1 MRGTAFRRVPWFVGV
16 AVLLAFGS
24 MLRYPG
30 GTPLNRSSDGYSLS
44 QNFLSDLGMTVA
56 YDGRSNALGALLFV
70 ASLCVL
76 VVGLG
81 GALFGFVRLY
91 SQPARGR
98 RWARAAGVVGLAS
111 CVAFTGVALT
121 PENRVMSLHVSF
133 TMLAWRI
140 IPAASLLLAVAS
152 AHSSVVPRGIV
163 ALWATLTIIL
173 LAYVLLIGWG
183 PSVGTAE
190 GLRVQVIA
198 QKAIATIV
206 VGALTYLSIAAE
218 RISAGERHDT
228 RRV

>member
-1 MRGTAFRRVPWFVGV
+1 VFRRVPWFVGL
-16 AVLLAFGS
+16 AVLLALGS

-30 GTPLNRSSDGYSLS
+30 GTPLNRSSEGYSLS

-70 ASLCVL
+70 VSLCTL

-81 GALFGFVRLY
+81 GALIGFVRLY
-91 SQPARGR
+91 SQPARAR
-98 RWARAAGVVGLAS
+98 RWARAAGVIGLAS

-140 IPAASLLLAVAS
+140 VPAALALLTVAS
-152 AHSSVVPRGIV
+152 AHSAVVPRRIV
-163 ALWATLTIIL
+163 ALWAALTIML
-173 LAYVLLIGWG
+173 LAYVLVIGWG
-183 PSVGTAE
+183 PSVGTVD

-198 QKAIATIV
+198 QKVIAV
-206 VGALTYLSIAAE
+206 VVVAALTYLSIEADRGLKASPFA
-218 RISAGERHDT
+218 R
-228 RRV
+228 